1 MSTSDTMEFTTSS
14 MTIDIELVGGG
25 SGRLPNYTGT
35 YVVDPRKVD
44 QTLATKNKS
53 MTDDVTVN
61 AIYYA
66 ETANLSGG
74 NTAYIGMD

>member
-1 MSTSDTMEFTTSS
+1 MSTSDTMEFSTNS
-14 MTIDIELVGGG
+14 MVIDIELVGGG
-25 SGRLPNYTGT
+25 SGRLPYYTGT
-35 YVVDPRKVD
+35 VVVDPRKVD

-53 MTDDVTVN
+53 MREDVTVN

-74 NTAYIGMD
+74 NTAYIGME